1 MTATDLHQ
9 RMLHQLD
16 RVKALNTS
24 RAAAPAESV
33 EQQSHAVQ
41 HADTSEAQPH
51 IPAIN
56 EEMPDA
62 ERQEVFTDEDD
73 DRSEPRPEV
82 NQHGL
87 VVFAGQE
94 RGLECEVMD
103 LTTAGARLRLAD
115 DVTVPSCFELTI
127 QPENTA
133 QTAQVCW
140 RNERDLGIQ
149 FVNKD

>member
-1 MTATDLHQ
+1 M
-9 RMLHQLD
+9 
-16 RVKALNTS
+16 NTS
-24 RAAAPAESV
+24 RGAPPAESV
-33 EQQSHAVQ
+33 EPQPHAVQ
-41 HADTSEAQPH
+41 HLDTPEAQPH

-62 ERQEVFTDEDD
+62 EPQEVFTDEDD

-94 RGLECEVMD
+94 KGLECEVMD

-115 DVTVPSCFELTI
+115 DVTVPSCFELTV
-127 QPENTA
+127 QPENTSK
-133 QTAQVCW
+133 TAQVCW
-140 RNERDLGIQ
+140 RNGRDLGIQ
-149 FVNKD
+149 FVDKG